1 MAGQFKSTV
10 RCLKCKKVSIC
21 FDPYLLLSLPIPSPR
36 MMDFYLVNNNLSHG
50 AIRLY
55 FEIGETT
62 TFKKL
67 DSELKK

>member
-21 FDPYLLLSLPIPSPR
+21 FDPFLLLSLPIPSPKIF
-36 MMDFYLVNNNLSHG
+36 DFYFVNNDLSHG
-50 AIRLY
+50 ALRLNI
-55 FEIGETT
+55 EISETV

-67 DSELKK
+67 EI